1 LDHAEAVVPVCPR
14 TGAWRR
20 ATGARDERARGTAP
34 GDAGPQPRL
43 RVAYLTTEYPKVSHT
58 FIRREIR
65 ALEARGVEVL
75 RLAIRHGPTVD
86 PADRDEAARTFVCLG
101 QSRVPLLR
109 AVAATALGRPR
120 RLLHG
125 LAAALRM
132 NRASDRGA
140 LRHLAYLCEA
150 AALLRVCTAA
160 GIDHVHVHFGTNAA
174 AVARLLRC
182 LSGGRVTYSMTV
194 HGPDEFDA
202 PRALGLREKVADAAF
217 VVAISDYCS
226 AQLRRWSRPADWH
239 KLHVVRCAVDEE
251 FFAASCPVP
260 PQSRTL
266 LSIGRLSAQKGQL
279 LLLEAMQRLCADGTD
294 ARLLL
299 VGDGEL
305 RADVECAIRARR
317 LERHVAVTGWVGE
330 QELLR
335 LLALARALVQPSFAE
350 GLPVVLMEAMAM
362 GRPVVATHIAGIP
375 ELVVAGESGWLV
387 PAGNVGELVAA
398 MRAVLAQEPARLA
411 AMGRAAAQRVRER
424 HDAATAAAQLEQ
436 LFARRGARDD
446 GGR

>member
-1 LDHAEAVVPVCPR
+1 LDHAESVVPACPP
-14 TGAWRR
+14 TVGAAEARAVTRRR
-20 ATGARDERARGTAP
+20 ATAARD
-34 GDAGPQPRL
+34 AGVRPSL
-43 RVAYLTTEYPKVSHT
+43 RIAYLTTEYPKVSHT

-75 RLAIRHGPTVD
+75 RLAIRRGPMVD
-86 PADRDEAARTFVCLG
+86 AADRDEAARTFACLG
-101 QSRVPLLR
+101 APRLPLLR
-109 AVAATALGRPR
+109 AAAATALGRPL
-120 RLLHG
+120 RLLQG
-125 LAAALRM
+125 LGAALRM

-150 AALLRVCTAA
+150 AALLRACESA

-174 AVARLLRC
+174 SVAQLVRR
-182 LSGGRVTYSMTV
+182 LSGGRVTFSMTV

-202 PRALGLREKVADAAF
+202 PRALGLCEKVADAAF
-217 VVAISDYCS
+217 VVAISDFCS
-226 AQLRRWSRPADWH
+226 AQLRRWSRPVDWH
-239 KLHVVRCAVDEE
+239 KLHVVRCAVDDA

-260 PQSRTL
+260 PQSRLL

-305 RADVECAIRARR
+305 RTDVECAIRARG
-317 LERHVAVTGWVGE
+317 LERHVAVTGWVCE

-335 LLALARALVQPSFAE
+335 LLASARALVQPSFAE

-362 GRPVVATHIAGIP
+362 GRPVVATHVAGIP

-398 MRAVLAQEPARLA
+398 MRALLAAAPAQLA

-424 HDAATAAAQLEQ
+424 HHAATAAARLEH
-436 LFARRGARDD
+436 LFARRNMRDE